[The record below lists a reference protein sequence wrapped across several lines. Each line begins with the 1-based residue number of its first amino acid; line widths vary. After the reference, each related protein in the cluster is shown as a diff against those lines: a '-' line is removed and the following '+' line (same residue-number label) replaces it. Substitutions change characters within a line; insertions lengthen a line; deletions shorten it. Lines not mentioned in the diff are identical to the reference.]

1 MLNFCNR
8 VQGKGDDNTLW
19 IHKFELNRVK
29 TLKKDVFYIINKDR
43 MLDRTV
49 NLLGK
54 YRQWETKK
62 WQNICKF

>member
-8 VQGKGDDNTLW
+8 VQGKGDDKTLW
-19 IHKFELNRVK
+19 IHKSELNRVK

-43 MLDRTV
+43 ILDRTV